1 MSRYGR
7 PGHANEAGPDP
18 VATLITGTLGHF
30 KLLKEVGMGGLGRDC
45 LARDTVFG
53 QMVLNQGLDRGADL
67 AAGPYDFW
75 SIPQEK
81 ISMCDID
88 ETENS
93 YVMVFEFVPGE
104 TERQVLE
111 ALLASP
117 SYQT

>member
-1 MSRYGR
+1 M
-7 PGHANEAGPDP
+7 A
-18 VATLITGTLGHF
+18 GTLGRV
-30 KLLKEVGMGGLGRDC
+30 KLLKKVGMGALGRVC

-53 QMVLNQGLDRGADL
+53 QMVLNQGFDRGADL

-75 SIPQEK
+75 SVPQEK

-93 YVMVFEFVPGE
+93 YVVVLEFVPGE
-104 TERQVLE
+104 TERQVPE

-117 SYQT
+117 SY